1 MVATQV
7 DLKGQFLGR
16 VMTPKDDIWLRDNDL
31 LIVPPMP
38 IKVFDNFVNCVLPT
52 ASTVSCPFA
61 GFSITQFQQAG
72 IN

>member
-38 IKVFDNFVNCVLPT
+38 IKVFDNFVKLVFT
-52 ASTVSCPFA
+52 DGIYGIVPFG
-61 GFSITQFQQAG
+61 GFSITKFQQAG
-72 IN
+72 TN